1 VRVTSAHGSFDG
13 RAFAAELLRG
23 NVQMHWPEANVLIG
37 GGVRDPGGLVPAYG
51 ATVRVERRTTGAQPV
66 KGAHG

>member
-1 VRVTSAHGSFDG
+1 
-13 RAFAAELLRG
+13 
-23 NVQMHWPEANVLIG
+23 MHWPEANVLIG